1 MKTKK
6 KNVRKLANNSSS
18 CARKILNKNSI
29 AIKNLEANLFNQIVI
44 NNGEEATQKMDV
56 DGATTIE
63 EILTEILSRLPVR
76 DTLGDVDTLL
86 LWNPSTRESIVLP
99 PLESPPAS
107 VSRYGLGYDSTSGE
121 YKILHICRGFDNK
134 KLANEILTLKCGSW
148 RRIDEHPH
156 GICSLMSAM
165 QFLAFIQATFHWI
178 AVSVDYFVVV
188 SFSILNEV
196 YGEISLSEEI
206 LSLRPGPRGI
216 GVCVLGGMLC
226 VHSNTFLQG
235 KIIFKVWVLKE
246 YEVEGS
252 WMPLLTIEDSRF
264 LNVKP
269 KYRFAYGEVLFR
281 CMSSQP
287 TSGHAFRTCNG
298 PFRSSPRTDTIQDGY
313 TFMKSLISPKSLT
326 Y

>member
-18 CARKILNKNSI
+18 CARKILNKKSI

-44 NNGEEATQKMDV
+44 NNGEDATQKMDV
-56 DGATTIE
+56 DG
-63 EILTEILSRLPVR
+63 VH

-99 PLESPPAS
+99 PPESPRAS
-107 VSRYGLGYDSTSGE
+107 VSRYGLGYDSTS
-121 YKILHICRGFDNK
+121 
-134 KLANEILTLKCGSW
+134 
-148 RRIDEHPH
+148 
-156 GICSLMSAM
+156 
-165 QFLAFIQATFHWI
+165 
-178 AVSVDYFVVV
+178 VDYFVVV
-188 SFSILNEV
+188 SFSISNEV

-269 KYRFAYGEVLFR
+269 KYRFADGEVLFR

-298 PFRSSPRTDTIQDGY
+298 PFRSWPRTDTIQDG
-313 TFMKSLISPKSLT
+313 
-326 Y
+326 

>member
-56 DGATTIE
+56 DG
-63 EILTEILSRLPVR
+63 VR

>member
-1 MKTKK
+1 
-6 KNVRKLANNSSS
+6 
-18 CARKILNKNSI
+18 
-29 AIKNLEANLFNQIVI
+29 
-44 NNGEEATQKMDV
+44 
-56 DGATTIE
+56 
-63 EILTEILSRLPVR
+63 
-76 DTLGDVDTLL
+76 
-86 LWNPSTRESIVLP
+86 
-99 PLESPPAS
+99 
-107 VSRYGLGYDSTSGE
+107 
-121 YKILHICRGFDNK
+121 
-134 KLANEILTLKCGSW
+134 
-148 RRIDEHPH
+148 
-156 GICSLMSAM
+156 MSAM